1 MRSLIVFGRSYN
13 FLNFELNILYKKFNE
28 IHFVDTFEAIENFI
42 EKRGRFIVLLN
53 IDRNLPNKTIDNLIE
68 LKKKGVSYI
77 TIQSFMERYLH
88 KCYIPSDYGD
98 IGFLENIK
106 PFNTLRKF
114 IKTILDYII
123 SIALLII
130 ASPVMIYSIYRIKKE
145 SNGAIIYSQERIGLN
160 GKPFICYKFRSM
172 HENSP
177 HDPYTREDDN
187 RIFHW
192 GKIMRKT
199 RIDELP
205 QIWNVLKGDMSMI
218 GPRAEWNILVE
229 KYEKKIPYY
238 HGRHLVKPGI
248 TGWAQVNYPYGVNSF
263 DAKQKLMYDF
273 YYIKNWSLGLEIKI
287 IWRTFLIII
296 IRKGL

>member
-1 MRSLIVFGRSYN
+1 LRSLIVFGRSYN
-13 FLNFELNILYKKFNE
+13 FLDFELNILYKKFNE

-42 EKRGRFIVLLN
+42 EKRGIFIVLLN
-53 IDRNLPNKTIDNLIE
+53 IDRNLPDKTIDNLIE
-68 LKKKGVSYI
+68 LKKKGVNYI

-88 KCYIPSDYGD
+88 KCYIPSEYGD

-106 PFNTLRKF
+106 PFNTLQKF

-172 HENSP
+172 VEDAEKDGARFASK
-177 HDPYTREDDN
+177 DDN
-187 RIFHW
+187 RVFLW
-192 GKIMRKT
+192 GKMMRKT

-205 QIWNVLKGDMSMI
+205 QLWNVLKGDMNLI
-218 GPRAEWNILVE
+218 GPRPERKVWIDKFE
-229 KYEKKIPYY
+229 KDIPFYNE
-238 HGRHLVKPGI
+238 RHLVKPGI
-248 TGWAQVNYPYGVNSF
+248 TGWAQVNYSYASNT
-263 DAKQKLMYDF
+263 
-273 YYIKNWSLGLEIKI
+273 LGYQTE
-287 IWRTFLIII
+287 TYV
-296 IRKGL
+296 

>member
-1 MRSLIVFGRSYN
+1 MEKY
-13 FLNFELNILYKKFNE
+13 LY
-28 IHFVDTFEAIENFI
+28 
-42 EKRGRFIVLLN
+42 
-53 IDRNLPNKTIDNLIE
+53 
-68 LKKKGVSYI
+68 
-77 TIQSFMERYLH
+77 
-88 KCYIPSDYGD
+88 KCYIPSTPLD
-98 IGFLENIK
+98 ISFLEKIK
-106 PFNTLRKF
+106 SFNKTQK
-114 IKTILDYII
+114 IVKIAIDYSISTILLTIATPII
-123 SIALLII
+123 L
-130 ASPVMIYSIYRIKKE
+130 YSIYRIKKE
-145 SNGAIIYSQERIGLN
+145 SKGDIFYTQKRIGLN

-187 RIFHW
+187 RIFPW

-205 QIWNVLKGDMSMI
+205 QIWNILKGDMSLI
-218 GPRAEWNILVE
+218 GPRAEWNILVK

-238 HGRHLVKPGI
+238 QERHLVKPGI

-287 IWRTFLIII
+287 VWRTIFVMMF
-296 IRKGL
+296 RRGK